1 MPKQFQGS
9 VLMLICLFCLGVV
22 PGLIYFLICYKEV
35 GFNVQQQQQ
44 QQVNI
49 IMPSQ
54 PSQGK
59 SGKFCKNCGTEVSGD
74 FCDKCGTKVE

>member
-9 VLMLICLFCLGVV
+9 VCMLICLFCLGLV

-35 GFNVQQQQQ
+35 GVTVQQQ

-49 IMPSQ
+49 VMPPQS
-54 PSQGK
+54 SQGK
-59 SGKFCKNCGTEVSGD
+59 TGTFCKNCGAEVSGD

>member
-9 VLMLICLFCLGVV
+9 VLMLICLFFLGIV

-35 GFNVQQQQQ
+35 GVIGQQQQ

-49 IMPSQ
+49 IMPPQ
-54 PSQGK
+54 PSQEK
-59 SGKFCKNCGTEVSGD
+59 SGTFCKNCGAEVSGD
-74 FCDKCGTKVE
+74 FCDKCGTKVK